1 MRISDWSSDVCS
13 SDLSLA
19 ARVGEAE
26 RHAESSERAMAE
38 AMERQAAGQAHARLA
53 ESAVTQAEAL
63 ARRHAGERE
72 RLERE
77 RAALGVDDGAA
88 ARLLE
93 TEAEAARLGDEI
105 ARLTDSLA
113 AIDLE
118 RVQVRAPRD
127 AANRPSDA

>member
-1 MRISDWSSDVCS
+1 MAGLSTGFGRARGSTD
-13 SDLSLA
+13 SLA

-93 TEAEAARLGDEI
+93 TEADAARLGD
-105 ARLTDSLA
+105 
-113 AIDLE
+113 AID
-118 RVQVRAPRD
+118 RKSVV
-127 AANRPSDA
+127 

>member
-1 MRISDWSSDVCS
+1 
-13 SDLSLA
+13 
-19 ARVGEAE
+19 
-26 RHAESSERAMAE
+26 MAE

-113 AIDLE
+113 AIDSE
-118 RVQVRAPRD
+118 REQAVARRE
-127 AANRPSDA
+127 AAQRSEEHTSELQSLMRISYAVFCLKKQT

>member
-1 MRISDWSSDVCS
+1 
-13 SDLSLA
+13 
-19 ARVGEAE
+19 
-26 RHAESSERAMAE
+26 MAE

-105 ARLTDSLA
+105 ARLRTSLA
-113 AIDLE
+113 ATDGE
-118 RVQVRAPRD
+118 RDKGVARREARRETGRD
-127 AANRPSDA
+127 T

>member
-1 MRISDWSSDVCS
+1 
-13 SDLSLA
+13 
-19 ARVGEAE
+19 
-26 RHAESSERAMAE
+26 MAE

-77 RAALGVDDGAA
+77 RAALGVGDGAA
-88 ARLLE
+88 ARRLE

-105 ARLTDSLA
+105 ARVTDRYGGRRGGT
-113 AIDLE
+113 E
-118 RVQVRAPRD
+118 GVRTGRC
-127 AANRPSDA
+127 RWRWGT

>member
-1 MRISDWSSDVCS
+1 
-13 SDLSLA
+13 
-19 ARVGEAE
+19 
-26 RHAESSERAMAE
+26 MAE

-105 ARLTDSLA
+105 ARVTDSLA
-113 AIDLE
+113 AIHSE
-118 RVQVRAPRD
+118 PEQAVATRVETQAEEGR
-127 AANRPSDA
+127 